1 MSASARRNDVIS
13 IAPILVQLSRILH
26 NNGTA
31 TAVLAVPVPPPL
43 QTIDEVHK
51 NKSGEGLAGL
61 PDPELYIIVNGK
73 PSKNKILWQSVVN
86 VHHVKATVKKLKET
100 N

>member
-13 IAPILVQLSRILH
+13 IAPILVRLSRILH

-43 QTIDEVHK
+43 RQDEEEAYSSRFRLATPSHLR
-51 NKSGEGLAGL
+51 GREG
-61 PDPELYIIVNGK
+61 V
-73 PSKNKILWQSVVN
+73 
-86 VHHVKATVKKLKET
+86 ATL
-100 N
+100 

>member
-1 MSASARRNDVIS
+1 MRASARSNDVIN

-43 QTIDEVHK
+43 RSV
-51 NKSGEGLAGL
+51 G
-61 PDPELYIIVNGK
+61 IVT
-73 PSKNKILWQSVVN
+73 S
-86 VHHVKATVKKLKET
+86 
-100 N
+100 